1 MERIAI
7 FVFYDSK
14 GIVDNYKLYLLES
27 LKSVVRK
34 IIIVINGEIKKEDTR
49 RMEKFSSDIYYRD
62 NSGYD
67 GGAYKDVF
75 NNILH
80 KEELINYDEIILM
93 NDTFYGP
100 FIDWKY
106 VFQRMGTIECDFW
119 GLTRHYGGGR
129 VLGIGDSVECHI
141 QAYFCVCRKP
151 VFENSC
157 FWKFWERMDYPNSY
171 QKAIEDFEIAF
182 STYLT
187 LHGFSNGAY
196 SDFLY
201 GADNPKLRGEV
212 IYVSRAYELIK
223 KIDFP
228 ILKRKALSF
237 SEVKKCKTILEYI
250 AQNTDYD
257 IDLICQ
263 KLRRQCEEKEI
274 TPFNPL
280 DIDRFYRQHDR
291 VFIYGAGNYGRSIAE
306 YFEIKGWNYNG
317 FIVTKINLDDEKNVF
332 SINDVHLRSGDGII
346 CAVSEKYIAEVYS
359 ILKDKLLCSQI
370 LMPQYRKND

>member
-1 MERIAI
+1 MERVAI

-14 GIVDNYKLYLLES
+14 GIVDNFKLYLLES
-27 LKSVVRK
+27 LLNVVKK
-34 IIIVINGEIKKEDTR
+34 IIIVINGEIKKEEIHKLD
-49 RMEKFSSDIYYRD
+49 KFSSKIYHRD

-106 VFQRMGTIECDFW
+106 VFQRMEMIECDFW

-129 VLGIGDSVECHI
+129 VLGIGESIECHI
-141 QAYFCVCRKP
+141 QAYFCVCRKS

-157 FWKFWERMDYPNSY
+157 FWKFWERMDYSNSY

-182 STYLT
+182 STYLI

-201 GADNPKLRGEV
+201 GSDNPKLRGEV
-212 IYVSRAYELIK
+212 IYISKAYELIK
-223 KIDFP
+223 EINFP

-237 SEVKKCKTILEYI
+237 SEVKKSKKILDYI

-257 IDLICQ
+257 IKLIYQ
-263 KLRRQCEEKEI
+263 KLCRQCEEKEI

-280 DIDRFYRQHDR
+280 DIDKFYMQHDR
-291 VFIYGAGNYGRSIAE
+291 VFIYGHGCYGKMIAD
-306 YFEIKGWNYNG
+306 YFEIKGWKYNG
-317 FIVTKINLDDEKNVF
+317 FIVTKVNLDDDKNVV
-332 SINDVHLRSGDGII
+332 SINDVHLGKSDGII
-346 CAVSEKYIAEVYS
+346 LAVSEKYFDEIYNILIA
-359 ILKDKLLCSQI
+359 KCSESQ
-370 LMPQYRKND
+370 LFLPTYR